1 MAVIL
6 NQAMTDYAAGV
17 AQDEQARM
25 DLIKILAPTVVTGS
39 MLINYIKYDDDNM
52 FQRLKTKRG
61 VGGRARRMEFAGDP
75 VTLELAPN
83 SLEIPLDDIERKRAG
98 AAMEGGAAALNTLVQ
113 AKTKTV
119 VVTAYNS
126 HLGEVVDAY
135 TNNVA
140 AEKGLGDWLNPNVD
154 PIDEIDGILV
164 DLSRYMTPSHL
175 VFDVGV
181 WRVLKNHPKVVGRFK
196 ATAGVTLD
204 MVMGLLAVPTIKP
217 VISSVAFNGLGF
229 NNAAQTKKGV
239 LAGEMF
245 ALYNSAS
252 PTQYD
257 ASAFKTFST
266 TENLFAGVFEY
277 RDEATRSDVYS
288 LDWDAQVQ
296 QTSTKLVK
304 RITVNA
310 AK

>member
-17 AQDEQARM
+17 AQDEQSRM
-25 DLIKILAPTVVTGS
+25 DLIRVLAPTVVTGS
-39 MLINYIKYDDDNM
+39 MLINYIKYNDDNM
-52 FQRLKTKRG
+52 FQVIKTRRG
-61 VGGRARRMEFAGDP
+61 VGGRAKRMEFGGDP
-75 VTLELAPN
+75 VTLELSPN
-83 SLEIPLDDIERKRAG
+83 SLEIPLDDIERKRA
-98 AAMEGGAAALNTLVQ
+98 ASTAEGGAAALNTLVQ
-113 AKTKTV
+113 AKIKTV
-119 VVTAYNS
+119 VLTAFNS
-126 HLGEVVDAY
+126 HLQEVISAY
-135 TNNVA
+135 TDNVT
-140 AEKGLGDWLNPNVD
+140 AEANKGKWSDASVD
-154 PIDEIDGILV
+154 PIDEIDNVLV

-175 VFDVGV
+175 VMDVGV
-181 WRVLKNHPKVVGRFK
+181 WRVIKNHPKVIARFK

-204 MVMGLLAVPTIKP
+204 LVMGLLAVPTIKP
-217 VISSVAFNGLGF
+217 VITSVAFNSLGF
-229 NNAAQTKKGV
+229 GNASQTKKGA
-239 LAGEMF
+239 LAGELF

-288 LDWDAQVQ
+288 LDWDAQVK

-304 RITVNA
+304 RITVT
-310 AK
+310 